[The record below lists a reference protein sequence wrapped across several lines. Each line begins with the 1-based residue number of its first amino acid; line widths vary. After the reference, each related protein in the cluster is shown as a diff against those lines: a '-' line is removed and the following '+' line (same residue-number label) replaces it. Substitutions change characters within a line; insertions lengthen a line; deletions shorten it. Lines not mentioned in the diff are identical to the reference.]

1 MVDITKKNPT
11 NSFSANILKTIV
23 GDDRAKA
30 AFNSISLSCIPS
42 SNENGGSKKFSL
54 GRKCALFLTPLFVL

>member
-42 SNENGGSKKFSL
+42 SNDKGGGKKLSL
-54 GRKCALFLTPLFVL
+54 GRK